1 MKKIKNKVFFT
12 ILAILTSFLIFIC
25 FMFNYQ
31 DYNKEKLLIKSN
43 LVRLN
48 KDVKRVMNGNDDV
61 NDINNIGDDIVKDA
75 LNKRIFMDYTVYT
88 VLLNSL
94 NEITDIVSHDNY
106 NTNVS
111 NIGNLAL
118 EIIDNNEKRKI
129 GINNLYFSN
138 YSYYYRPRR
147 FIIIIDNTIVRERLL
162 SNLQESIVLFI
173 ILELLILYLAGIITN
188 FLMRPVI
195 DSFDKQKRF
204 IADASHELKTPISV
218 IMASADAIKIDNKD
232 RKWVNNIKN
241 EAERMNKLVI
251 ELLDLAKLEQSQNKE
266 LYVNTDI
273 SKLIEMSIL
282 TLESLAYEN
291 DLKIDYNIEEGI
303 ILNCNPSDIKQ
314 LISILIDNAIEHSYK
329 KEIILVELFKKKD
342 STILLVANK
351 GDTIPVSNQ
360 DKIFERFY
368 REDQSRNRIS
378 NKYGLGLAIAKN
390 IVLNHNG
397 KISVFSKDNYTVFKV
412 VFKNG

>member
-232 RKWVNNIKN
+232 SKWVNNIKN

-291 DLKIDYNIEEGI
+291 DLRIDYNIEEGI
-303 ILNCNPSDIKQ
+303 ILNCNPSNIKQ

-329 KEIILVELFKKKD
+329 KEVILVELIRKKD
-342 STILLVANK
+342 CIILSVANK

-360 DKIFERFY
+360 EKIFERFY
-368 REDQSRNRIS
+368 REDQARNRIS
-378 NKYGLGLAIAKN
+378 NRYGLGLAIAKS
-390 IVLNHNG
+390 IVLNHKG

-412 VFKNG
+412 VFKNR

>member
-111 NIGNLAL
+111 NIGDLAL

-291 DLKIDYNIEEGI
+291 DLRIDYNIEEGI

-329 KEIILVELFKKKD
+329 KEVILVELIRKKD
-342 STILLVANK
+342 CIILSVANK
-351 GDTIPVSNQ
+351 GDVIPVSNQ

-378 NKYGLGLAIAKN
+378 NRYGLGLAIAKS
-390 IVLNHNG
+390 IVLNHKG

-412 VFKNG
+412 VFKNR

>member
-129 GINNLYFSN
+129 GINNL
-138 YSYYYRPRR
+138 
-147 FIIIIDNTIVRERLL
+147 
-162 SNLQESIVLFI
+162 
-173 ILELLILYLAGIITN
+173 
-188 FLMRPVI
+188 
-195 DSFDKQKRF
+195 
-204 IADASHELKTPISV
+204 
-218 IMASADAIKIDNKD
+218 
-232 RKWVNNIKN
+232 
-241 EAERMNKLVI
+241 
-251 ELLDLAKLEQSQNKE
+251 
-266 LYVNTDI
+266 
-273 SKLIEMSIL
+273 
-282 TLESLAYEN
+282 
-291 DLKIDYNIEEGI
+291 
-303 ILNCNPSDIKQ
+303 
-314 LISILIDNAIEHSYK
+314 
-329 KEIILVELFKKKD
+329 
-342 STILLVANK
+342 
-351 GDTIPVSNQ
+351 
-360 DKIFERFY
+360 
-368 REDQSRNRIS
+368 
-378 NKYGLGLAIAKN
+378 
-390 IVLNHNG
+390 
-397 KISVFSKDNYTVFKV
+397 
-412 VFKNG
+412 

>member
-1 MKKIKNKVFFT
+1 MKKIKSKVFFT

-111 NIGNLAL
+111 NIGDLAL

-218 IMASADAIKIDNKD
+218 IMASADAIKIDNKE

-282 TLESLAYEN
+282 TLES
-291 DLKIDYNIEEGI
+291 
-303 ILNCNPSDIKQ
+303 Q
-314 LISILIDNAIEHSYK
+314 SYK
-329 KEIILVELFKKKD
+329 IAQFIGQYVISLGGVDAIVFTGGVGENGFETRERICNYLEVIGAKLDKKVNKQKGKEIKVSTEDSKVAIYVVPTNEELM
-342 STILLVANK
+342 IAR
-351 GDTIPVSNQ
+351 DTKQMIEKMN
-360 DKIFERFY
+360 
-368 REDQSRNRIS
+368 
-378 NKYGLGLAIAKN
+378 
-390 IVLNHNG
+390 
-397 KISVFSKDNYTVFKV
+397 
-412 VFKNG
+412 